1 MNPTNSKTW
10 CVNAFYGLQAS
21 NGGETRACCMYR
33 RQEEEVELKLGIDN
47 LEKHFNYKELVK
59 LREDATNNVRNPGCR
74 RCWEEEDGGIS
85 SKRVRDNKKY
95 KERIEKGLEE
105 YQGLAF
111 LELNLGNTCNL
122 RCRTCG
128 PHASSQWA
136 KESFDVYYK
145 DTVTHSKFTEFIRRY
160 NNSYDDDSP
169 FWEDLENNLPTIKKL
184 DFYGGEPFMAK
195 KMWRVLQV
203 AVEKGYAKD
212 IELNYATNGSFW
224 PDGVEYFQHFKIVNI
239 SFSIDGIGKQFEFL
253 RYLADWSIVKENMEK
268 ARSYQEKH
276 PNVKVGWCVTLSNL
290 NIYYLPELIEEYYK
304 TYENFGCYL
313 NLVHA
318 PRPFNI
324 SIMPDNIKKTVLDKL
339 YAVPKEYKHIWTQL
353 PGIIGFIEN
362 GVYESENW
370 EKFLDKICVHDE
382 YRSQD
387 YAEVFPEFAKII
399 GYSNDRVLDYARIS
413 SDPY

>member
-1 MNPTNSKTW
+1 MNPANNKSW
-10 CVNAFYGLQAS
+10 CVNVFHGLQAS
-21 NGGETRACCMYR
+21 NSGETRACCMYR
-33 RQEEEVELKLGIDN
+33 RQEEVPELKLGVN
-47 LEKHFNYKELVK
+47 ALEKHFNYKELVQ
-59 LREDATNNVRNPGCR
+59 LRTDATNGVRNPGCQ
-74 RCWEEEDGGIS
+74 RCWEEEDGGMS

-95 KERIEKGLEE
+95 EERLRQGLGE
-105 YQGLAF
+105 YHGLAF

-136 KESFDVYYK
+136 KESYDVYYQDK
-145 DTVTHSKFTEFIRRY
+145 FTQKKFTEFARRY

-169 FWEDLENNLPTIKKL
+169 FWEDLETNLSTIRQL

-224 PDGVEYFQHFKIVNI
+224 PDDVEHFQHFKTVNI
-239 SFSIDGIGKQFEFL
+239 SFSIDGLGQQFEFL
-253 RYLADWSIVKENMEK
+253 RYLSDWSVVKENIEK
-268 ARSYQEKH
+268 ARAYNAKH
-276 PNVKVGWCVTLSNL
+276 PNIQLGWCITLSNL
-290 NIYYLPELIEEYYK
+290 NIYNLPELIDEYYRN
-304 TYENFGCYL
+304 YSDLGSYL
-313 NLVHA
+313 NLVHG

-324 SIMPDNIKKTVLDKL
+324 SIMPDDVKKAVLDKL
-339 YAVPKEYKHIWTQL
+339 YAVPKEYKHVWTQL

-362 GVYESENW
+362 GTYEPDNW
-370 EKFLDKICVHDE
+370 KKFLDTLCIHDE

-387 YAEVFPEFAKII
+387 YAQVFPEFAKII
-399 GYSNDRVLDYARIS
+399 GYSNDRVLDRTRIS

>member
-21 NGGETRACCMYR
+21 NAGETRACCMYR
-33 RQEEEVELKLGIDN
+33 RQEEVPELKLGIDT
-47 LEKHFNYKELVK
+47 LEKHFNYKELVQ
-59 LREDATNNVRNPGCR
+59 LRTDATNGVRNPGCR

-95 KERIEKGLEE
+95 LRRLR
-105 YQGLAF
+105 QGLDEYEGLSF

-145 DTVTHSKFTEFIRRY
+145 NTVTHGKFTEFIRRFS
-160 NNSYDDDSP
+160 NSFDDDSP
-169 FWEDLENNLPTIKKL
+169 FWQDLEDNLSTIRQL

-203 AVEKGYAKD
+203 AVDKGYAKD
-212 IELNYATNGSFW
+212 IELHYATNGSFW
-224 PDGVEYFQHFKIVNI
+224 PEEVEYFQYFKTVSI
-239 SFSIDGIGKQFEFL
+239 SFSIDGIGEQFEFL
-253 RYLADWSIVKENMEK
+253 RYLAEWSVVKENMEK
-268 ARSYQEKH
+268 ARAYRALH
-276 PNVKVGWCVTLSNL
+276 PNIQLGWCITLSNM
-290 NIYYLPELIEEYYK
+290 NIYNLPELFDEYYR
-304 TYENFGCYL
+304 TYSDFGSYL
-313 NLVHA
+313 NLVHG

-324 SIMPDNIKKTVLDKL
+324 SIMPDDVKKIVLDKL
-339 YAVPKEYKHIWTQL
+339 YAVPKEYEHVWTQL

-362 GVYESENW
+362 GSYEPEHWN
-370 EKFLDKICVHDE
+370 KFLDKLCVHDE
-382 YRSQD
+382 YRTQD
-387 YAEVFPEFAKII
+387 YAKVFPEFAKII
-399 GYSNDRVLDYARIS
+399 GYSNDRVLDRAGIKADTY
-413 SDPY
+413 